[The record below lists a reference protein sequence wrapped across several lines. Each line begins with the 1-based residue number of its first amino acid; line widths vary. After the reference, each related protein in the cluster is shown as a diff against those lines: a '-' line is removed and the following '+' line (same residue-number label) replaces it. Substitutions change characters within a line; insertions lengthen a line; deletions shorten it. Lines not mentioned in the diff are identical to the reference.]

1 MAAWAWPVEEWD
13 VGSDLELSEEAEQGE
28 VEVAVVEGACG
39 DSQGGAAAE
48 DYVDPFGD
56 K

>member
-28 VEVAVVEGACG
+28 EVAVVEGGCG
-39 DSQGGAAAE
+39 DSQGGAAAV